1 MIKTFD
7 EIDYIENDVERL
19 IILRK
24 RLEKS
29 QYEFAKA
36 LGISTS
42 YLGQIENYKV
52 PFTSQFKERINDYL
66 KQEHDMNEQDLFSDF
81 RH

>member
-1 MIKTFD
+1 MVKTFD
-7 EIDYIENDVERL
+7 EIDIIENDVERL

-36 LGISTS
+36 LGVSSS

-52 PFTSQFKERINDYL
+52 PFTVQFKERINDYL
-66 KQEHDMNEQDLFSDF
+66 KQEYDMNEQDLFSDL
-81 RH
+81 